1 MAYAENALKEMED
14 FRKLSLEVLPL
25 ANKLQEVLKEHGV
38 QDLAS
43 LTLGHDGYMTFHTHE
58 TEWEMVRV
66 GNQKAVRIRY
76 EFSEE
81 IEISEGEKEAAR

>member
-25 ANKLQEVLKEHGV
+25 ANKLREVLKEHGV
-38 QDLAS
+38 QDLAI
-43 LTLGHDGYMTFHTHE
+43 LTLSSDGYMTFHTHE
-58 TEWEMVRV
+58 TEWEMVRA
-66 GNQKAVRIRY
+66 GNEKAVRIRY

-81 IEISEGEKEAAR
+81 IEISEGEKEGI

>member
-1 MAYAENALKEMED
+1 MADAESALKEMED

-25 ANKLQEVLKEHGV
+25 ANKLQEVLKENGV

-43 LTLGHDGYMTFHTHE
+43 LTLSPDGYMAFHTHE

-66 GNQKAVRIRY
+66 RNEKAVRIRY

-81 IEISEGEKEAAR
+81 IEISEGEKEGI

>member
-1 MAYAENALKEMED
+1 MADAKNALKEMED

-25 ANKLQEVLKEHGV
+25 ANKLQEVLKENGI

-43 LTLGHDGYMTFHTHE
+43 LTLSPDGYMAFHTHE
-58 TEWEMVRV
+58 TKWEMVRARDD
-66 GNQKAVRIRY
+66 KAARIRY

-81 IEISEGEKEAAR
+81 IEISEGDKEAAR